1 MIPQRLVTKNTMP
14 SKKKLS
20 FEQALDALN
29 ETVTAMESG
38 ELSLEDSLAAFEK
51 GIGLVKDCQT
61 TLDSAEQKVQK
72 LIETQQGLET
82 TDFDLED

>member
-1 MIPQRLVTKNTMP
+1 MP